1 MNRPHYAHAQQRSFY
16 RLDPALSELV
26 ERVKPPEP
34 EVIPVGDATES
45 DFGEFLDAVWG
56 DL

>member
-1 MNRPHYAHAQQRSFY
+1 MNRPHYAHANQRSFY
-16 RLDPALSELV
+16 RLDPALNELV
-26 ERVKPPEP
+26 ERVQPQEPEP
-34 EVIPVGDATES
+34 IPVGDATES